1 MATKRVFHLLKRD
14 EKRTCDLGC
23 KHTVT
28 VHRVMHLEQLGTAR
42 KFIKNLNYVS
52 DGYGQVRIAV
62 DAEGRVWRSA
72 PNWDGYQG
80 WT

>member
-1 MATKRVFHLLKRD
+1 
-14 EKRTCDLGC
+14 
-23 KHTVT
+23 
-28 VHRVMHLEQLGTAR
+28 MHLEQLGTAR

-80 WT
+80 WTCDDGSPEVYFDRPVLRMDAAFDEDGTRIRL